1 MLRSATP
8 PGARCRNVVPRAADS
23 KSYARRVED
32 PTPQAR
38 IDAILDEGRK
48 TRKPLLRGL
57 WFVSLVF
64 AAVCV
69 LALAIGLYQSWD
81 VKPQR
86 SHSSR
91 SIP

>member
-1 MLRSATP
+1 M
-8 PGARCRNVVPRAADS
+8 VPRAADS

-32 PTPQAR
+32 PALQ
-38 IDAILDEGRK
+38 AILDEGRK
-48 TRKPLLRGL
+48 TRKRLPRGL
-57 WFVSLVF
+57 WVVSLVI
-64 AAVCV
+64 AAVCAT
-69 LALAIGLYQSWD
+69 ALGIGLAESWN